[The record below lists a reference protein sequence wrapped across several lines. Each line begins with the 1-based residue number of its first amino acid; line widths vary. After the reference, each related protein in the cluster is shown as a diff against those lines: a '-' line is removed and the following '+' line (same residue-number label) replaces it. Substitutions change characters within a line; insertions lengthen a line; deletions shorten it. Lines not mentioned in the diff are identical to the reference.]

1 MKAKDLRNSILML
14 TIQGKLVE
22 QNPHDEPA
30 SILLGKIWAEKAGLI
45 KQKKIKK
52 EKPLPEITE
61 AEKPFDLPEGWEW
74 VRLGEIVSFL
84 GGNAYKSNK
93 YVDESENLLIRL
105 GNIKNNK
112 IIFKSKQVF
121 ISDKIAKE
129 TASFQISNNM
139 VLVTMTGTKG
149 KQDYFYSAYIDNV
162 EKYPYK
168 LFLNQRV
175 GALIPYKGI
184 NGEWLNF
191 VLKTDIILRQVF
203 QNETGTANQGN
214 IGAEFIKKI
223 LIPLPAN
230 VEQQRIVAKL
240 DELMPQIYE
249 YEQAETTLTSFEQE
263 FPDKMR
269 SSILQ
274 AAVQGKLV
282 AQNPQDE
289 PASVLLEK
297 IRAEK
302 AELIKQKKIKKE
314 KPLPEITEEE
324 KPFDL
329 PVGWEWVRLGDICTL
344 GAGTTPLRSNAK
356 YYGGNIPWLK
366 TRDLN
371 DGVINTIPETITEIA
386 LEETSLRLNKVGT
399 VLIAMY
405 GATIGKL
412 GILGIEST
420 TNQACCGCN
429 LFNGIYNKYLFF
441 YLMSQRNDLR
451 SKGEGGAQPNI
462 SKEKLQKY
470 PFPLPPL
477 AEQYRIVSKIDEM
490 ISLCN
495 CLKKF

>member
-1 MKAKDLRNSILML
+1 MKANDLRNSILMMAV
-14 TIQGKLVE
+14 QGKLVE

-30 SILLGKIWAEKAGLI
+30 GVLLEKIRAKKEELI

-52 EKPLPEITE
+52 ENPLPEIKE
-61 AEKPFDLPEGWEW
+61 EEKVFDLPENWEW
-74 VRLGEIVSFL
+74 VRLGEVITIR
-84 GGNAYKSNK
+84 GGKRLPAGATLTTDKTDHIYIRVTDMKNNSIDSNDLHYITDNVYEK
-93 YVDESENLLIRL
+93 
-105 GNIKNNK
+105 IKNY
-112 IIFKSKQVF
+112 IITQDDLYIVIVGSTIGKVGIVPILFDNMNLTENAARLTPYKVDKKYLLTLLSSLFLQNQFFEKTKQVG
-121 ISDKIAKE
+121 
-129 TASFQISNNM
+129 Q
-139 VLVTMTGTKG
+139 
-149 KQDYFYSAYIDNV
+149 
-162 EKYPYK
+162 PK
-168 LFLNQRV
+168 L
-175 GALIPYKGI
+175 ALTR
-184 NGEWLNF
+184 
-191 VLKTDIILRQVF
+191 LKAAI
-203 QNETGTANQGN
+203 
-214 IGAEFIKKI
+214 
-223 LIPLPAN
+223 IPLPPVA
-230 VEQQRIVAKL
+230 EQQRIINKL
-240 DELMPQIYE
+240 EELMPQIDK

-289 PASVLLEK
+289 PASVLLKK

-329 PVGWEWVRLGDICTL
+329 PEAWEWVRLGDICTL
-344 GAGTTPLRSNAK
+344 GAGTTPLRSNPK

-366 TRDLN
+366 TGDLN
-371 DGVINTIPETITEIA
+371 DGLINTIPETITEIA

-429 LFNGIYNKYLFF
+429 LFTGIYNKYLFF

-470 PFPLPPL
+470 PFPLPPI
-477 AEQYRIVSKIDEM
+477 AEQYRIVSKIDEIM
-490 ISLCN
+490 SLCD
-495 CLKKF
+495 CLQKS